1 MIPATLVHRGPNR
14 YPLSQEERPDVFD
27 ILTEEQR
34 DFAKSIDDFCAREV
48 GGVEK
53 RASLTEQG
61 GTHSPEIY
69 AKMAELGWLGLTI
82 PEEYG
87 GSDAGAV
94 ELCILLEHSLKGLA
108 PIGGIGPTL
117 ITAAAYQKFGSE
129 EQRRRALELTAN
141 GGTLSISMSEPGAG
155 SDVAALRCKAERD
168 GDDWV
173 INGQKTW
180 CSNAHFADRILL
192 VARTDSSG
200 KKHEGL
206 TMFDVPADIEG
217 LRISGIDTMGGKE
230 VNDLY
235 FTDVRLP
242 ADSVIGEVGGGWQ
255 QLMTGLNTERLIL
268 AAMQLGVAQRA
279 FDDCLTFIREREQFG
294 RPVGSF
300 QVIRHRMADL
310 ATEIEATRLLVYA
323 VARKIDDSDPDALFP
338 REASMAKLKATE
350 LSKRVTLE
358 CMQSMGGYGYATEYG
373 MERLVRQAVVSTIYG
388 GTNEVQRDIIGKT
401 LGL

>member
-1 MIPATLVHRGPNR
+1 M
-14 YPLSQEERPDVFD
+14 FD
-27 ILTEEQR
+27 IFTEEQTA
-34 DFAKSIDDFCAREV
+34 FAKSIDDFCARELGDRDKV
-48 GGVEK
+48 RELVAE
-53 RASLTEQG
+53 G

-69 AKMAELGWLGLTI
+69 SKMAELGWLGLTI

-87 GSDAGAV
+87 GSDAGSV
-94 ELCILLEHSLKGLA
+94 ELCLLLEHCLRGVA

-117 ITAAAYQKFGSE
+117 ITAAAIEKFGTE
-129 EQRRRALELTAN
+129 EQKKRALGLVVE
-141 GGTLSISMSEPGAG
+141 GGTLAISMSEPGAG

-168 GDDWV
+168 GEDWV

-192 VARTDSSG
+192 VARTSSTG
-200 KKHEGL
+200 AKHEGI
-206 TMFDVPADIEG
+206 TMFDVPADVDGLQITGIE
-217 LRISGIDTMGGKE
+217 TMGGKD

-242 ADSVIGEVGGGWQ
+242 ADSVVGEVGQGWP
-255 QLMTGLNTERLIL
+255 QLMTGLNIERLIL
-268 AAMQLGVAQRA
+268 AAMQLGIAQRA

-294 RPVGSF
+294 RPVGTF

-323 VARKIDDSDPDALFP
+323 VARKIDADPTGLFP
-338 REASMAKLKATE
+338 REASMAKLKASE

-373 MERLVRQAVVSTIYG
+373 IERLVRMSVVSTIYG
-388 GTNEVQRDIIGKT
+388 GTNEIQRDIIGKT
-401 LGL
+401 YGL

>member
-1 MIPATLVHRGPNR
+1 M
-14 YPLSQEERPDVFD
+14 FD
-27 ILTEEQR
+27 ILTDEQK
-34 DFAKSIDDFCAREV
+34 DFAKSIDDFCAREI
-48 GGVEK
+48 GDPDK
-53 RASLTEQG
+53 RRELLGEG
-61 GTHSPEIY
+61 GTHSPAIY
-69 AKMAELGWLGLTI
+69 AKMAELGWLGLTV

-94 ELCILLEHSLKGLA
+94 EMCLFLERAMRGLA

-129 EQRRRALELTAN
+129 EQRRRALELVVN

-168 GDDWV
+168 DSGDWV

-192 VARTDSSG
+192 VARTSSAG
-200 KKHEGL
+200 AKHEGI
-206 TMFDVPADIEG
+206 TMFDVPADAPGLQITGIE
-217 LRISGIDTMGGKE
+217 TMGGKE

-242 ADSVIGEVGGGWQ
+242 ADAVVGEVDGGWA
-255 QLMTGLNTERLIL
+255 QLITGLNTERLIL
-268 AAMQLGVAQRA
+268 AAMQLGMSQRA
-279 FDDCLTFIREREQFG
+279 FDDCLAFVREREQFG

-300 QVIRHRMADL
+300 QVLRHRLADL

-323 VARKIDDSDPDALFP
+323 VARKVDADPTALFP

-373 MERLVRQAVVSTIYG
+373 MERMVRQAVVSTIYG
-388 GTNEVQRDIIGKT
+388 GTNEIQRDIIGKT
-401 LGL
+401 YGL

>member
-1 MIPATLVHRGPNR
+1 MCPPPSPPDRKP
-14 YPLSQEERPDVFD
+14 RPDVFD

-34 DFAKSIDDFCAREV
+34 DFARSIDDFCAREV
-48 GGVEK
+48 GSAEK
-53 RASLTEQG
+53 RRELTTEG

-69 AKMAELGWLGLTI
+69 AKMAELGWLGLTV

-87 GSDAGAV
+87 GADAGAV
-94 ELCILLEHSLKGLA
+94 ELCLLLEHSLRGLA

-117 ITAAAYQKFGSE
+117 ITGAAYQKFGSE
-129 EQRRRALELTAN
+129 EQRRRALDLVVK

-155 SDVAALRCKAERD
+155 SDVAALRCKAVRD

-173 INGQKTW
+173 ITGQKTW

-200 KKHEGL
+200 AKHEGI
-206 TMFDVPADIEG
+206 TMFDVPADVEG
-217 LRISGIDTMGGKE
+217 LQMSGIETMGGKE

-242 ADSVIGEVGGGWQ
+242 AESVIGEVGGGWK
-255 QLMTGLNTERLIL
+255 QLMTGLNIERLIL

-279 FDDCLTFIREREQFG
+279 FDDCLTFVREREQFG

-323 VARKIDDSDPDALFP
+323 VARKIDESDPQALFP
-338 REASMAKLKATE
+338 REASMAKLKASE

-401 LGL
+401 YGL